1 MRLGGLDD
9 GLHHASR
16 DHWLCPFPEFAGSAR
31 SHRAMPDLYFFNVW
45 NACGAMLMER
55 GAA

>member
-1 MRLGGLDD
+1 MRHGGLDD

-45 NACGAMLMER
+45 NARGAMLMER